1 MKKQTIVSK
10 DGTEKE
16 FIFFNVEFNNYRV
29 VGNSTA
35 NEVLD
40 RYEATNCECALYLPD
55 TYTEDGDPTPLIMA
69 FHGAGGRVSAELGK
83 IGGLKHAKSC
93 MDAGYAVLDVD
104 GNVPTGLSQGCPEH
118 IFAAFKAYRYAIKHF
133 NLCDKVL
140 ITGGSMGGLS
150 ALVYCAYAKITPC
163 ACVTNCPVCD
173 LVYHYTERPDLPR
186 TLYSAFGD
194 YEGTMEDA
202 LKSCSPLHLAEKL
215 PHIPYTVFHCEADKS
230 VNLEKHSLRFVE
242 AMEAAQ
248 QRIVLRKIPFRG
260 HCDLSAEGRVAY
272 MQAILS
278 SI

>member
-1 MKKQTIVSK
+1 MERAVVAHTSPPLLRFYRKKLDGIAKRLRLCYNTPKKGGAGMEKIITYETLRYFAYSNDQLIKGDIKGIVLDFYGLGGVTIQKSDPGDAVEYAAKGIVYIIPYYNPWCWMNRQTVRYVDEIVAVICEKYRLDASVKIVS
-10 DGTEKE
+10 
-16 FIFFNVEFNNYRV
+16 
-29 VGNSTA
+29 
-35 NEVLD
+35 
-40 RYEATNCECALYLPD
+40 
-55 TYTEDGDPTPLIMA
+55 
-69 FHGAGGRVSAELGK
+69 
-83 IGGLKHAKSC
+83 
-93 MDAGYAVLDVD
+93 
-104 GNVPTGLSQGCPEH
+104 
-118 IFAAFKAYRYAIKHF
+118 
-133 NLCDKVL
+133 
-140 ITGGSMGGLS
+140 TGGSMGGLS